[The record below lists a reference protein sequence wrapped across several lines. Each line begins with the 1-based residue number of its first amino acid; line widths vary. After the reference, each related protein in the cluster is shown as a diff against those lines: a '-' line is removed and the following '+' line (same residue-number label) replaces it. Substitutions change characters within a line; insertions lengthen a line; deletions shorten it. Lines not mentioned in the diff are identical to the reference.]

1 MKDRGTPLVGR
12 EQESNRLRELLP
24 NENGRAVTAVVIGE
38 AGVGKS
44 RLVEA
49 LAETARQRGFCVARG
64 AAYEGAESLPYGLF
78 ADTFSQ
84 WAREQ
89 PTLLNHAHSDLIRP
103 LSRLV
108 PAFAAVADLP
118 PLKGL
123 SGPDERFRL
132 FESAVQLLHAVA
144 AEAPVLLVLEDVQWA
159 DRESWSMLLH
169 CVRSTRSLALF
180 IVITIRSDEVD
191 GEPSELGA
199 LARENELHRIAVRPL
214 DPADTTRMLEYL
226 TDRRLPPSLACAIHR
241 ETGGNPF
248 YVRQLFNHLVEE
260 GKLLERQDRWPADV
274 HEGLGIP
281 AGLRPLLVR
290 RLARLSEPTLGM
302 LRIGS
307 LFPDGFDLRRL
318 RLLMADHEET
328 ILDRIDEGMRAGVV
342 VSRGDG
348 YAFVHALL
356 RRAMYDELNPDRR
369 AILHR
374 RAATRLAELDAD
386 PGEIAHQ
393 YHASRRIA
401 GADVGRAFALK
412 AAERARAN
420 HIHEHEA
427 AFLLIACDLAGEA
440 VPDETLR
447 DLALAQAASLDVE
460 AAEATTHRIF
470 SRCREQQPS
479 WITTFLVT
487 LVRGLRDAGAPIET
501 WQPLVRRGLEACG
514 DRRDLDW
521 ARLEVLRQHWR
532 CRSTDCTFETIYDA
546 PDPLAI
552 EIVHRLGDEEDR
564 ASGLDLYA
572 PRSVEQTNQV
582 QRWAAEWQ
590 NPAAIIRAREV
601 VAHDWIYRHGR
612 LAKGVESAQDL
623 LRDAERLGSLP
634 GRAEA
639 LASLA
644 LVEASFGHLT
654 RSDEALSDARALAT
668 RLGPRHRLH
677 LFLELSVVAWRAYL
691 YGGNWLVIREIGS
704 RGLQVV
710 KDHPV
715 RLGQIVLGF
724 ATLAEAF
731 SPADGDYDVRIE
743 ALLRSLEG
751 TDCDRQLSDDA
762 LGLGVCAVWRREDV
776 KRAARFEAL
785 VRAPKH
791 GTTIG
796 AAGECREF
804 ILGRLAALQGRPAA
818 ARTHFAKARGD
829 LDRAGQFCLRAL
841 VDLDDAVVAGNSG
854 DEPSWRVL
862 LQRAREQFVALGM
875 RSWQE
880 HVDRARIAGLR
891 AAPRNYHARGPD
903 DLSPREMEILGMLAA
918 GSRSKA
924 IAADLRLSLP
934 TVNRHIANIYTKI
947 GVSSRAAATAYAVKH
962 SLSRVQ

>member
-1 MKDRGTPLVGR
+1 M
-12 EQESNRLRELLP
+12 
-24 NENGRAVTAVVIGE
+24 
-38 AGVGKS
+38 
-44 RLVEA
+44 
-49 LAETARQRGFCVARG
+49 
-64 AAYEGAESLPYGLF
+64 
-78 ADTFSQ
+78 FSQ

-89 PTLLNHAHSDLIRP
+89 PTLLNHSHSNLIRP

-132 FESAVQLLHAVA
+132 FESAVHLLHTVA
-144 AEAPVLLVLEDVQWA
+144 AEGPILLVLEDLQWA

-180 IVITIRSDEVD
+180 IVITIRSDEAS

-214 DPADTTRMLEYL
+214 DAADTMRMLECL
-226 TDRRLPPSLACAIHR
+226 ADRRLPPSLAGAIHR

-260 GKLLERQDRWPADV
+260 GKLERQGQWPADM

-281 AGLRPLLVR
+281 AGLRPLLSR
-290 RLARLSEPTLGM
+290 RLARLSEPTLAV

-307 LFPDGFDLRRL
+307 IFPDGFDLRRL
-318 RLLMADHEET
+318 QLLMADHEET
-328 ILDRIDEGMRAGVV
+328 ILDRIDEAMRAGVV

-348 YAFVHALL
+348 YVFAHALL

-374 RAATRLAELDAD
+374 RAATRLAELEAD

-393 YHASRRIA
+393 YHASRRMA
-401 GADVGRAFALK
+401 GAEVGRAFALK

-440 VPDETLR
+440 VSDETLR
-447 DLALAQAASLDVE
+447 DLALAQAASVDVE

-470 SRCREQQPS
+470 SRCQEQQPI
-479 WITTFLVT
+479 WIMTFLVT
-487 LVRGLRDAGAPIET
+487 LVRRLRDAGAPTET
-501 WQPLVRRGLEACG
+501 WQPMVRRGLEACG
-514 DRRDLDW
+514 ARRDLAW
-521 ARLEVLRQHWR
+521 ARLEVLRQLSR
-532 CRSTDCTFETIYDA
+532 CRWTGWTFETIYDA
-546 PDPLAI
+546 PDPLAL
-552 EIVHRLGDEEDR
+552 EIVQRLGDEEDR

-572 PRSVEQTNQV
+572 PRSMEQTNQV

-601 VAHDWIYRHGR
+601 VTHDWIYRHGR

-644 LVEASFGHLT
+644 LAEASFGHLA

-691 YGGNWLVIREIGS
+691 YGGNWPVIREIGS
-704 RGLQVV
+704 RALQVV

-715 RLGQIVLGF
+715 RVGQIVLGF

-731 SPADGDYDVRIE
+731 SPADGDYDVRVE
-743 ALLRSLEG
+743 ALLRSLES

-762 LGLGVCAVWRREDV
+762 LGLGVCAVWQREDV
-776 KRAARFEAL
+776 KRAGRFEAL
-785 VRAPKH
+785 ARTPKH

-829 LDRAGQFCLRAL
+829 LDRAGQVCLGAL

-854 DEPSWRVL
+854 DEPSWRAL

-880 HVDRARIAGLR
+880 HVDRARITGLR

-934 TVNRHIANIYTKI
+934 TVNRHIANIYAKI

-962 SLSRVQ
+962 RLSRVQ